1 MAGIGVLL
9 YLVLILMSGGL
20 ARRVLGVPIGW
31 PRVIV
36 VGFVVLASAYG
47 VVYGVLTSS
56 GLRLDPD
63 SAQEDPLPYV
73 VLPILAMAWTFLG
86 GLVLLV
92 LLEIFL
98 PTGTLPPVRALFTG
112 WRARLRRARRY
123 AQISAI
129 AARHG
134 LGAYLRGRRR
144 TAPVQGMAKT
154 ARSLTAAL
162 NEAGVAFIKFG
173 QMLSSRPD
181 LVPDVFVRELSRLQ
195 TGADPEPWPR
205 IEAAIEEALG
215 RPIGEV
221 FASVDPEPLAA
232 ASVAQVHAG
241 ELLGG
246 ERVVVKVQR
255 PGAQRQVEADVDILL
270 RLGRRLDRGT
280 AWGAALGVRRLAEGF
295 ADSLEEELDYT
306 VEMDNMRAIAGAGGI
321 RVPAPYPEHSSRT
334 LLVMERIDGVP
345 VGDAAGLLAGF
356 TAAERREIAE
366 RLVGEVLRQITVTGV
381 FHADLHMGNILI
393 GPDRELAMLDF
404 GSVGR
409 LDSGARTSLGLL
421 LMAIERDDSIAASDA
436 LIDLLD
442 RPDELDERR
451 LEREVG
457 QVMVRF
463 AGGLGGRG
471 SADMF
476 SRLLPL
482 ILGHGFSVPPQ
493 IAAAFRALAALEGT
507 LAAISPDLDL
517 VEAARRQGRLLAD
530 ETLGGTDVRAALER
544 RLAAM
549 LPTLQRLPRRLD
561 KITQDL
567 EQGRFTVA
575 IRPFADRRDRG
586 FVTGLVRQAVLA
598 LLAATAVLG
607 AIILITTDAGPM
619 VAPALPLYT
628 FFGYT
633 LLFVGF
639 VLALRSLVL
648 VFQTDRPGDG

>member
-1 MAGIGVLL
+1 AL
-9 YLVLILMSGGL
+9 
-20 ARRVLGVPIGW
+20 PIFSD
-31 PRVIV
+31 RA
-36 VGFVVLASAYG
+36 VLAI
-47 VVYGVLTSS
+47 
-56 GLRLDPD
+56 PC
-63 SAQEDPLPYV
+63 
-73 VLPILAMAWTFLG
+73 
-86 GLVLLV
+86 
-92 LLEIFL
+92 
-98 PTGTLPPVRALFTG
+98 TGAV
-112 WRARLRRARRY
+112 
-123 AQISAI
+123 
-129 AARHG
+129 
-134 LGAYLRGRRR
+134 RRR

-181 LVPDVFVRELSRLQ
+181 LVADVFVRELSRLQ

-221 FASVDPEPLAA
+221 FAPVDPEPLAA

-356 TAAERREIAE
+356 TAEERREIAE

-471 SADMF
+471 AAPRPGAPAAAAAPRA
-476 SRLLPL
+476 RLLGTAADRRGLPRPGRTG
-482 ILGHGFSVPPQ
+482 GHPGRDQPRPRPGRGRPP
-493 IAAAFRALAALEGT
+493 AG
-507 LAAISPDLDL
+507 
-517 VEAARRQGRLLAD
+517 EAARRRD
-530 ETLGGTDVRAALER
+530 
-544 RLAAM
+544 
-549 LPTLQRLPRRLD
+549 PRRNRRA
-561 KITQDL
+561 
-567 EQGRFTVA
+567 GRPGA
-575 IRPFADRRDRG
+575 AARRD
-586 FVTGLVRQAVLA
+586 
-598 LLAATAVLG
+598 
-607 AIILITTDAGPM
+607 
-619 VAPALPLYT
+619 
-628 FFGYT
+628 
-633 LLFVGF
+633 
-639 VLALRSLVL
+639 
-648 VFQTDRPGDG
+648 

>member
-1 MAGIGVLL
+1 MAGIAVLL

-195 TGADPEPWPR
+195 TGAAPEPWPR

-471 SADMF
+471 APTCSPGCCRSSSGTASRCRRRSPRPSAPWPHWRAPWPRSAPTSTW
-476 SRLLPL
+476 SR
-482 ILGHGFSVPPQ
+482 PP
-493 IAAAFRALAALEGT
+493 AGRGGC
-507 LAAISPDLDL
+507 SP
-517 VEAARRQGRLLAD
+517 
-530 ETLGGTDVRAALER
+530 T
-544 RLAAM
+544 
-549 LPTLQRLPRRLD
+549 
-561 KITQDL
+561 
-567 EQGRFTVA
+567 
-575 IRPFADRRDRG
+575 RPS
-586 FVTGLVRQAVLA
+586 
-598 LLAATAVLG
+598 
-607 AIILITTDAGPM
+607 AGPTCGPPWSGGSPRCCPPCSGC
-619 VAPALPLYT
+619 PAGST
-628 FFGYT
+628 
-633 LLFVGF
+633 
-639 VLALRSLVL
+639 RSPR
-648 VFQTDRPGDG
+648 TWSRAGSPSPSARSPTAGTEASSPAWSARPSSPCWPPPRSSARSS

>member
-1 MAGIGVLL
+1 MAFIAVLL
-9 YLVLILMSGGL
+9 YLVLVLMSGGL

-31 PRVIV
+31 PRVVV
-36 VGFVVLASAYG
+36 VGFAVLASAYG
-47 VVYGVLTSS
+47 AVYAVLASS
-56 GLRLDPD
+56 GLELSPG
-63 SAQEDPLPYV
+63 AAEADPLPYL
-73 VLPILAMAWTFLG
+73 VLPLLAMAWTFLG
-86 GLVLLV
+86 GLVVLV

-98 PTGTLPPVRALFTG
+98 PTGTLPPVRALLTG
-112 WRARLRRARRY
+112 WRARARRARRY
-123 AQISAI
+123 AQITAI
-129 AARHG
+129 AAKHG
-134 LGAYLRGRRR
+134 LGAHLRGRRR

-195 TGADPEPWPR
+195 TAADPEPWPR

-215 RPIGEV
+215 RPLGEV

-232 ASVAQVHAG
+232 ASVAQVHAA

-306 VEMDNMRAIAGAGGI
+306 VELDNMRAIAGAGGI
-321 RVPAPYPEHSSRT
+321 RVPEPHPEHSSRT

-345 VGDAAGLLAGF
+345 VGDAADLLAGF
-356 TAAERREIAE
+356 TAEERRELAE

-393 GPDRELAMLDF
+393 GPDRGLAMLDF

-409 LDSGARTSLGLL
+409 LDGGSRTSLGLL
-421 LMAIERDDSIAASDA
+421 LMAIERDDSTAAADA

-442 RPDELDERR
+442 RPEELDERR

-457 QVMVRF
+457 QLMVRF
-463 AGGLGGRG
+463 SGGLGGRG

-476 SRLLPL
+476 ARLLPL

-530 ETLGGTDVRAALER
+530 EALGGTDVRAALER

-549 LPTLQRLPRRLD
+549 LPALERLPRRLD

-586 FVTGLVRQAVLA
+586 FVTGLIRQTVLA

-607 AIILITTDAGPM
+607 AILLITADTGPM
-619 VAPALPLYT
+619 VAPALPLYA